1 VNLLITV
8 RPFVDR
14 FKSFVPFV
22 EQLEEHVSPETP
34 LYAYRPDETTLGVVN
49 FYTGRKI
56 SEVVPE
62 QLKTMA
68 REHSEFS
75 LIVRDSKRTG
85 GNYGEIV
92 KAGIP
97 HRLLAERIVGDDRT
111 MRILTVG
118 NGGKR

>member
-1 VNLLITV
+1 
-8 RPFVDR
+8 
-14 FKSFVPFV
+14 
-22 EQLEEHVSPETP
+22 
-34 LYAYRPDETTLGVVN
+34 
-49 FYTGRKI
+49 
-56 SEVVPE
+56 
-62 QLKTMA
+62 MA

-111 MRILTVG
+111 MRILAVG